1 MMTEFNNNTLLE
13 EIKKLDLF
21 KGFSKPAN
29 AYFDTDLYERIIEKK
44 SFASQDAIEIVNS
57 ISYMFSFIIA
67 PDSEDNP
74 YPKLES
80 DKLKETTCCWIYN
93 NIERITDN
101 IYVLSRVFDVL

>member
-44 SFASQDAIEIVNS
+44 SFASQDAIEIVNA